1 MIKEQFFF
9 LLGGADLEMQTIREI
24 LLREEISFADHHL
37 RWDNALLSSYRKEL
51 QEVKEGQTVYG
62 IELRE
67 DILPP
72 ACYQAIDHH
81 NGLSYMPC
89 ALEQVMEILQLPM
102 NRYEQL
108 VSGNDKA
115 YIPGML
121 VLGATSKEIATIRLA
136 DRKAQ
141 GVTNEE
147 EQLAE
152 KAIADNQEF
161 VNGLIIV
168 RALCSRFSPICDR
181 LFPFHKLLIYTDTE
195 WMYYGKRADEVRSL
209 FFKEFDDGNLFYG
222 GGEQGYVGIKQNV
235 YNKDEILEMVNQ
247 IKNL

>member
-1 MIKEQFFF
+1 MSERLFF
-9 LLGGADLEMQTIREI
+9 LLGGADLEMQTIRDVLVRQSI
-24 LLREEISFADHHL
+24 PFADHHL

-51 QEVKEGQTVYG
+51 QEVKDGQTVYG
-62 IELRE
+62 LELRE

-72 ACYQAIDHH
+72 ICYRAIDHH
-81 NGLSYMPC
+81 NGLSSLPC

-108 VSGNDKA
+108 VSANDKA

-121 VLGATSKEIATIRLA
+121 ALGATSEEIATVRLA

-141 GVTNEE
+141 GVTDEE

-152 KAIADNQEF
+152 KAIVNNQEF
-161 VNGLIIV
+161 VNGLIII

-181 LFPFHKLLIYTDTE
+181 LFPYQKLLIYTDSE
-195 WMYYGKRADEVRSL
+195 WMYYGEGATLVRESFSDEFEVG
-209 FFKEFDDGNLFYG
+209 DLFYG
-222 GGEQGYVGIKQNV
+222 GGEHGYVGIKQNV
-235 YNKDEILEMVNQ
+235 YNKDEILEMVNR

>member
-72 ACYQAIDHH
+72 ACYWAIDHH
-81 NGLSYMPC
+81 NELSSSPC
-89 ALEQVMEILQLPM
+89 ALEQVMELLQLPM
-102 NRYEQL
+102 NRYDQL
-108 VSGNDKA
+108 VAANDKA

-121 VLGATSKEIATIRLA
+121 ALDASSEEIERIRLA
-136 DRKAQ
+136 DRKAK
-141 GVTNEE
+141 GVTDEE
-147 EQLAE
+147 ERLAE
-152 KAIADNQEF
+152 KAIANNLE
-161 VNGLIIV
+161 VTNGLKIV
-168 RALCSRFSPICDR
+168 HALSSRFSPICDR
-181 LFPFHKLLIYTDTE
+181 LFPYHKLLVYTETE
-195 WMYYGKRADEVRSL
+195 WMYYGEGSTQVCNL
-209 FFKEFDDGNLFYG
+209 FTEEFAAGNLFYG
-222 GGEQGYVGIKQNV
+222 GGEHGYVGIKQNV
-235 YNKDEILEMVNQ
+235 YNKDEILEMVNR

>member
-1 MIKEQFFF
+1 MSEQLFF

-81 NGLSYMPC
+81 NGLSSMPC

-115 YIPGML
+115 YISGML
-121 VLGATSKEIATIRLA
+121 ALGATSEEIATIRLA

-141 GVTNEE
+141 GVTDEE

-222 GGEQGYVGIKQNV
+222 GGEQGYVGIKQNI
-235 YNKDEILEMVNQ
+235 YNKDEILEMVNR

>member
-1 MIKEQFFF
+1 MSEQLFF
-9 LLGGADLEMQTIREI
+9 LLGGADLEMQTIRDVLVRQDI
-24 LLREEISFADHHL
+24 PFADHHL
-37 RWDNALLSSYRKEL
+37 RWDNALLSSYQKEL
-51 QEVKEGQTVYG
+51 KEIKEGQTIYG

-72 ACYQAIDHH
+72 ACYRAIDHH
-81 NGLSYMPC
+81 NGLSSFPC

-108 VSGNDKA
+108 VSANDKA

-121 VLGATSKEIATIRLA
+121 AQGATSEEIATIRLA

-141 GVTNEE
+141 GVTEE
-147 EQLAE
+147 EEHLAE
-152 KAIADNQEF
+152 RAIADNKEF

-168 RALCSRFSPICDR
+168 HALSSRFSPICDR
-181 LFPFHKLLIYTDTE
+181 LFPYHKLLVYTDSE
-195 WMYYGKRADEVRSL
+195 WMYYGEESTKVREL
-209 FFKEFDDGNLFYG
+209 FSNELAEGNLFYG

-235 YNKDEILEMVNQ
+235 YDKNEILEMVDQ

>member
-1 MIKEQFFF
+1 MSEQLFF
-9 LLGGADLEMQTIREI
+9 LLGGADLEMQTIRDVLVRQGI
-24 LLREEISFADHHL
+24 PFADHHL
-37 RWDNALLSSYRKEL
+37 RWDNALLSSYQEEL
-51 QEVKEGQTVYG
+51 QETKGGQTIYG
-62 IELRE
+62 IELQE

-72 ACYQAIDHH
+72 AYYQAINHH
-81 NGLSYMPC
+81 NGLSSLPC

-108 VSGNDKA
+108 VSANDKA
-115 YIPGML
+115 YIQGML
-121 VLGATSKEIATIRLA
+121 ALGATSEEIATIRLA

-181 LFPFHKLLIYTDTE
+181 LFPLHKLLIYTDTE

-235 YNKDEILEMVNQ
+235 YNKDEILEMVNRIQ
-247 IKNL
+247 NL